1 MIRGQGGVDY
11 ASGRLMSSRPTSM
24 PRTSG
29 KLTKSWLS
37 LAAVPVQQA
46 VKRSRS
52 KQGQTVL
59 WSSAGRR
66 EVSCIVPT
74 TSPRMVTAL
83 LDALENT
90 LVPYAVLHREAD
102 AAAGVIESDIDVVL
116 GRPACE
122 VIPAL
127 VAALS
132 GIDAGLAM
140 IWPYDTN
147 SLTTFWL
154 SRDCRS
160 GVQLDLVCDP
170 NGRGR
175 YGLRTEGAL
184 RCTERG
190 ERWMRLKPEV
200 EQTYLVAKRW
210 SKSDTVRLREI
221 VNGNGA
227 NHSVKLA
234 EELLSPRAL
243 RAVSAAYA
251 GQSPPR
257 FENFRQALRKLLSRR
272 ARLRLCHP
280 VGVLVRLRGE
290 GALTTAQQVCK
301 LLDRVVLAAYLTAG
315 QSPLARAQRF
325 VRLRRPHVL
334 VCVEDVATCPDID
347 VTVPCRS
354 DLDDVLDAVWHGLVD
369 NAARRLREWTNVGR
383 W

>member
-1 MIRGQGGVDY
+1 
-11 ASGRLMSSRPTSM
+11 
-24 PRTSG
+24 
-29 KLTKSWLS
+29 
-37 LAAVPVQQA
+37 
-46 VKRSRS
+46 
-52 KQGQTVL
+52 
-59 WSSAGRR
+59 
-66 EVSCIVPT
+66 
-74 TSPRMVTAL
+74 MVAAL

-175 YGLRTEGAL
+175 YGLRTERAL
-184 RCTERG
+184 HCTERG

-210 SKSDTVRLREI
+210 AKSDAVRLREI
-221 VNGNGA
+221 VSGNGG
-227 NHSVKLA
+227 NYSVELA
-234 EELLSPRAL
+234 EQLLSPRAL

-257 FENFRQALRKLLSRR
+257 FENFRQALRNLLSRR
-272 ARLRLCHP
+272 ARLRLRHP
-280 VGVLVRLRGE
+280 VGVLMRVRGE
-290 GALTTAQQVCK
+290 EAVTTAQQLCR

-315 QSPLARAQRF
+315 RSLLARAQRF
-325 VRLRRPHVL
+325 VHLRRSHVL
-334 VCVEDVATCPDID
+334 VCFEDVATCPDVD
-347 VTVPCRS
+347 VTVPRRS
-354 DLDDVLDAVWHGLVD
+354 DLDDVLETVWHGLVD
-369 NAARRLREWTNVGR
+369 TAARRLKEWTNVGR